1 MTIKIV
7 LVNIT
12 SYRWI
17 NLILYITRNINKCIY
32 SDLIE
37 FKNGGIFNL
46 LDEES
51 KLPKQSSEHFT
62 TEVHK
67 RWQGHFRLAL
77 ARASRLKA
85 HREIRDDEGFMVRHF
100 AGAVCYQ
107 TVSVCYIYF
116 NENINFK
123 FLYKL
128 YILS

>member
-1 MTIKIV
+1 MF
-7 LVNIT
+7 
-12 SYRWI
+12 Y
-17 NLILYITRNINKCIY
+17 LYIICTY

-37 FKNGGIFNL
+37 SKNGGIFNL

-100 AGAVCYQ
+100 AGAVCYR
-107 TVSVCYIYF
+107 TVSINVYF
-116 NENINFK
+116 F
-123 FLYKL
+123 
-128 YILS
+128 

>member
-1 MTIKIV
+1 MALMKEI
-7 LVNIT
+7 
-12 SYRWI
+12 
-17 NLILYITRNINKCIY
+17 LISKYIFICVCFVC

-37 FKNGGIFNL
+37 SKNGGIFNL

-77 ARASRLKA
+77 ARASRLKI

-107 TVSVCYIYF
+107 TVSI
-116 NENINFK
+116 
-123 FLYKL
+123 
-128 YILS
+128 

>member
-1 MTIKIV
+1 M
-7 LVNIT
+7 
-12 SYRWI
+12 
-17 NLILYITRNINKCIY
+17 
-32 SDLIE
+32 
-37 FKNGGIFNL
+37 
-46 LDEES
+46 DEES

-107 TVSVCYIYF
+107 TVSIYMLI
-116 NENINFK
+116 NIYKKHNSFSVFDHVINDEHYKFK
-123 FLYKL
+123 KSISKY
-128 YILS
+128 LS